1 MDALLALIVAM
12 LLFVV
17 LIIIINRSIKMI
29 VFLGTVVAVVLVL
42 RAFGVLG

>member
-29 VFLGTVVAVVLVL
+29 VFLGTVIFVVLVL
-42 RAFGVLG
+42 RALGVLG

>member
-1 MDALLALIVAM
+1 MDAFLALIVAM

-17 LIIIINRSIKMI
+17 LIIIINRSVKTI
-29 VFLGTVVAVVLVL
+29 VFLGLIMVTVLVL

>member
-12 LLFVV
+12 LLFVL

-29 VFLGTVVAVVLVL
+29 VFLGMGIVVVLVL
-42 RAFGVLG
+42 RALGVLG

>member
-17 LIIIINRSIKMI
+17 LVIIINRSIKII
-29 VFLGTVVAVVLVL
+29 VFLGTAVVAVLVL
-42 RAFGVLG
+42 RALGVLG